1 MRITKHKRNHYRK
14 VLLKALLVFIC
25 VTTGMVASWRCC
37 LRRMTHAEK
46 RESYYLYLL
55 NRDMEAGEILEE
67 ADLSV
72 RPVLCKNQDMKNVPL
87 KAFVGKQVKFAL
99 RQETILSEDLVT
111 VKDAKVEN
119 LRKICYSYI
128 RNAYEL
134 GKGDC
139 IDVRISFPNGADFIV
154 LSKKE
159 VLRTEN
165 NEHGISEGIWLSVT
179 EEELLRMSS
188 GVVDASMLDGAYI
201 YATIYMNSLQK
212 ESIVNYPVNEVVKEL
227 IKKNPN
233 IITIAQERKT
243 FELRNRIFEQNEDT
257 REKREEIPKQE
268 EGLVYFE

>member
-1 MRITKHKRNHYRK
+1 MRITKRKRNHYLK
-14 VLLKALLVFIC
+14 VLLKALLVIMC
-25 VTTGMVASWRCC
+25 VLTGMIASWRCC
-37 LRRMTHAEK
+37 LRKTAYTEK
-46 RESYYLYLL
+46 KESCHLYLL
-55 NRDMEAGEILEE
+55 NRDMEAGEVLAEK
-67 ADLSV
+67 DLSV
-72 RPVLCKNQDMKNVPL
+72 QSVLCKNHEMKKVSL
-87 KAFVGKQVKFAL
+87 DAFVGKQVKFAL
-99 RQETILSEDLVT
+99 KQETILSEDLVT

-128 RNAYEL
+128 RNSYEL

-165 NEHGISEGIWLSVT
+165 NENGISEGIWLSVT

-188 GVVDASMLDGAYI
+188 GVVDACMLDGAYI
-201 YATIYMNSLQK
+201 YATLYMNSLQK
-212 ESIVNYPVNEVVKEL
+212 ESIVNYPVNKVVEEL
-227 IKKNPN
+227 IRKNPN

-243 FELRNRIFEQNEDT
+243 LELRDKIFEQNEDVK
-257 REKREEIPKQE
+257 EKREEVPKQE